1 MAPSAR
7 TQLSKGTLRET
18 LYTSDNAKSTTAWLV
33 GAFLL
38 CGTSTS
44 VILCGNITSSLYVQ
58 HTGMTMHNHPLAPFA
73 GQRYLNLESVKRDGT
88 PVQTPVW
95 FAEEHGVLYV
105 YTLANAGKV
114 KRIRRNPRIR
124 LAPCTMRGQVT
135 GPWMEA
141 EATIVDATTAVHG
154 HALLRQKYGW
164 MKGIGD
170 VFSRLLHRERVVIA
184 IQFPA

>member
-1 MAPSAR
+1 MPSP
-7 TQLSKGTLRET
+7 
-18 LYTSDNAKSTTAWLV
+18 N
-33 GAFLL
+33 
-38 CGTSTS
+38 
-44 VILCGNITSSLYVQ
+44 
-58 HTGMTMHNHPLAPFA
+58 LAPFTN
-73 GQRYLNLESVKRDGT
+73 QKYLNLESFKRDGT

-95 FAEEHGVLYV
+95 FAEEQGVLYV

-114 KRIRRNPRIR
+114 KRIRRNSRIR

-135 GPWMEA
+135 GPWVEA

-170 VFSRLLHRERVVIA
+170 VFSRLLHRERVVLA
-184 IQFPA
+184 IRFPT